1 MAAEAIL
8 SAFVKTVL
16 GNLNSL
22 LLQEFGSAWGVKKE
36 LGKLESTLS
45 TIHAVLQDA
54 EEQQVK
60 NEAVKNWLKKLKD
73 ATYVADDL
81 IDEYAIEAFRRKV
94 RTQSAT
100 VNRVRN
106 FFSFPNSLVFCLRM
120 GSRIKE
126 IGERLDGIAAERLK
140 FHLREGVVDRPGNTE
155 EELQTASFVIESE
168 VYGREKD
175 KEKIVELL
183 IHVSTQ
189 EDVSII
195 PIVSMGGL
203 GKTTLAQ
210 FAYNDERVAKHF
222 ELRMWVCVSDDF
234 DVRRLTKTILES
246 ATDGKHDL
254 LELDLLQRRLQE
266 KLRGKKFLLV
276 LDDVWDENPENWDQL
291 KQFLRGVRGSKI
303 IVTTRSEKVASIMG
317 TVPPYHLP
325 RLSEDDC
332 WSLFM
337 QRAFGHGRQEPPI
350 LVMHAKEIVKKCGGI
365 PLAAKALGGLM
376 RFKTDEREWLFV
388 KESEIWNIPEEE
400 NDILPALRLSYFHL
414 SSHLKQ
420 CFAYCS
426 IFPKDH
432 IIDKK
437 KLILLWMAEGF
448 IQPSDGSKQMEDIGG
463 EYFNN
468 LLWRSF
474 FQDVKKDE
482 DGNILWC
489 KMHDLVHDLAC
500 SVAGNKCSIVQ
511 VKNAVSIPDISRRL
525 LMLCECYELVLT
537 VPKASRKA
545 NHLRTLLLDGRQ
557 TFSVPRNLLTHF
569 MCLRVLDLSLACV
582 TTEMLVSISS
592 LKHLR
597 YLHMS
602 CIQIRALP
610 KSISTLHHLQTLIL
624 SGCHN
629 LAELPRD
636 MSKMTSLRHLEMSRY
651 NKLTHMPA
659 NMGELKFLQTL
670 SIFIDGKDS
679 GCGMRELQG
688 LNLGGKL
695 TIRNLENVMC
705 AADAQEANL
714 KDKPNLCEL
723 RFSWGQD
730 IDLQLEG
737 NVEQTLE
744 GLRPHRNLK
753 RLTVEEYMGV
763 RFPHWMSSSLL
774 PNLIEVSLIN
784 CRRCEQLPPLS
795 HLPLL
800 KVLVIRGMDAVKSIG
815 KHFYGDDVTEAFPSL
830 KQLNIQDMPNLEEW
844 SGSNGR
850 VLPCLNRLTVWG
862 CPKFTTLPCLPSL
875 KELELTDGKEMLL
888 GSVANLSSL
897 SSLWVQG
904 FKELRSLPDGKL
916 GNLAA
921 LESLSIYRCDKLPLL
936 PEELQNLS
944 SLHKLW
950 IDWCDGLT
958 SLRLQGLS
966 SLQDLLIEGCQSI
979 TSLIGG
985 LQHLTA
991 LQYLLIND
999 CPELEYLP
1007 EGMQHLTSLRKLTI
1021 RTCQKLTCLPE
1032 GLRHVTK
1039 LEDLSI
1045 GTWPNGMTPPE
1056 WIGNLSSLRRLEIN
1070 HCDKLTCLPSG
1081 LQLLTNLQQLHIWH
1095 WPSLTALPE
1104 WIGNLSSLR
1113 YLYIWGCDKLEC
1125 LPSGLQLLPNLQ
1137 RLRITDRPQ
1146 LEKRCKKEKGEDWH
1160 KISHIPYIE
1169 IGYPKFQSRREGKWR
1184 GRLLELKR
1192 KCINAL
1198 LPTSSSN

>member
-81 IDEYAIEAFRRKV
+81 IDEFAIEAFRRKV

-106 FFSFPNSLVFCLRM
+106 FFSFPNSLVFFLRM

-155 EELQTASFVIESE
+155 GRLQTASFVIESE
-168 VYGREKD
+168 VYGRDED

-183 IHVSTQ
+183 IRVSTQ

-195 PIVSMGGL
+195 PIVGMGGL

-210 FAYNDERVAKHF
+210 FAYNDERVVKHF

-234 DVRRLTKTILES
+234 EVRKLIKTILES

-266 KLRGKKFLLV
+266 QLHGKKFLLV

-291 KQFLRGVRGSKI
+291 KQFLRGGARGSKI

-317 TVPPYHLP
+317 TLPPHHLL

-332 WSLFM
+332 LFLFM
-337 QRAFGHGRQEPPI
+337 QRAFGHGWQEPPN

-388 KESEIWNIPEEE
+388 KESEIWNLPEEE
-400 NDILPALRLSYFHL
+400 NGILPALKFSYYHL
-414 SSHLKQ
+414 PSHLKQ

-432 IIDKK
+432 RIDKNN
-437 KLILLWMAEGF
+437 LILLWMAEGF

-474 FQDVKKDE
+474 FQDVEKDDE
-482 DGNILWC
+482 GNIVLC
-489 KMHDLVHDLAC
+489 KMHDLVLDLAC
-500 SVAGNKCSIVQ
+500 SVAGNECSVVQ
-511 VKNAVSIPDISRRL
+511 VKNAVSIPGIYLRL
-525 LMLCECYELVLT
+525 FMLGEYYEWVLT

-545 NHLRTLLLDGRQ
+545 NHLRTLILVGVQ

-569 MCLRVLDLSLACV
+569 ICLRVLDLSLARV

-597 YLHMS
+597 YLIMYGS
-602 CIQIRALP
+602 QIQALP
-610 KSISTLHHLQTLIL
+610 ESISTLHHLQTLIL
-624 SGCHN
+624 SECLK
-629 LAELPRD
+629 LAKLPRD
-636 MSKMTSLRHLEMSRY
+636 MSKMTSLRHLEIDFCPQ
-651 NKLTHMPA
+651 LTHMPA
-659 NMGELKFLQTL
+659 NMGQLKFLQTL
-670 SIFIDGKDS
+670 SIFIVGKDS

-688 LNLGGKL
+688 LNLGGNL

-705 AADAQEANL
+705 AADAKEANL
-714 KDKPNLCEL
+714 KDKPNLRKLC
-723 RFSWGQD
+723 FSWGRD
-730 IDLQLEG
+730 IDLKLEG
-737 NVEQTLE
+737 NVEQILE
-744 GLRPHRNLK
+744 GLRPHPNLK
-753 RLTVEEYMGV
+753 RLTVEGYMGV
-763 RFPHWMSSSLL
+763 RFPHWMCSSLL
-774 PNLIEVSLIN
+774 PNLIEVSVIN
-784 CRRCEQLPPLS
+784 CRRCEQLPLVS
-795 HLPLL
+795 HSPFI
-800 KVLVIRGMDAVKSIG
+800 KVLVIQGMDALKSIDN
-815 KHFYGDDVTEAFPSL
+815 HFSGGDDVTDGFQSL
-830 KQLNIQDMPNLEEW
+830 KELSSIDTPNLER
-844 SGSNGR
+844 SGFNGR
-850 VLPCLNRLTVWG
+850 EVLPHLVNLTVSG
-862 CPKFTTLPCLPSL
+862 CPKLTMLPCLPSL
-875 KELELTDGKEMLL
+875 KELKLKDGNEMLL

-897 SSLWVQG
+897 SSLSVED
-904 FKELRSLPDGKL
+904 FKELRSLPDGLFENHTHLLSLEIRECPK
-916 GNLAA
+916 
-921 LESLSIYRCDKLPLL
+921 LESISWCSMLVSL

-944 SLHKLW
+944 SLSWLW
-950 IDWCDGLT
+950 IDGCNGLT

-966 SLQDLLIEGCQSI
+966 SLQHLTIQGCESL

-991 LQYLLIND
+991 LQYLFING
-999 CPELEYLP
+999 CPELAYLP
-1007 EGMQHLTSLRKLTI
+1007 EGMQHLTSLQHLTI
-1021 RTCQKLTCLPE
+1021 WSCQKLTCLPE
-1032 GLRHVTK
+1032 GLRHVTT

-1045 GTWPNGMTPPE
+1045 GGMTPPE
-1056 WIGNLSSLRRLEIN
+1056 WIGNLFATPNKPRTAKNLGLAKSNSSAGVDRKPL
-1070 HCDKLTCLPSG
+1070 LPSRIDDR
-1081 LQLLTNLQQLHIWH
+1081 QL
-1095 WPSLTALPE
+1095 
-1104 WIGNLSSLR
+1104 
-1113 YLYIWGCDKLEC
+1113 
-1125 LPSGLQLLPNLQ
+1125 
-1137 RLRITDRPQ
+1137 
-1146 LEKRCKKEKGEDWH
+1146 
-1160 KISHIPYIE
+1160 
-1169 IGYPKFQSRREGKWR
+1169 
-1184 GRLLELKR
+1184 
-1192 KCINAL
+1192 
-1198 LPTSSSN
+1198 